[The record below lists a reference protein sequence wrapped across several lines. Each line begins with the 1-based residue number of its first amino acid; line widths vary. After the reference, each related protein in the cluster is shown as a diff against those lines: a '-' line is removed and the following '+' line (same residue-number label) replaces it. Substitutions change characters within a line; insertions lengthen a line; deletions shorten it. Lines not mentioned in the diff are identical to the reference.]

1 MSPSGT
7 LSVSSRAGFCSLEA
21 TDSETYQGAT
31 GNNSIPWGRP
41 ASLAA
46 HERRRGEAN
55 FFSKDCR
62 FDRRTHESK
71 VSRIA
76 HLPSG
81 GRTNLPGH
89 IRRGR

>member
-1 MSPSGT
+1 LNRLNMEGVLTSGS
-7 LSVSSRAGFCSLEA
+7 LSHCLSLVERERDVAERHIIRISIAGFCSMEA

-55 FFSKDCR
+55 F
-62 FDRRTHESK
+62 
-71 VSRIA
+71 
-76 HLPSG
+76 L
-81 GRTNLPGH
+81 
-89 IRRGR
+89 